1 MKQIILLILSVLAL
15 QGCSVYGS
23 LTKCEGFDEAGT
35 RCTGL
40 ISNLDYSK
48 GRESG
53 AIPAPTEIAQE
64 AQSTPDG
71 INCADSGCVVQLD
84 YDLLDSQ
91 VKNDEFARLVLDKK
105 ISMAETDPVLR
116 PAKTVKATIYPY
128 SDGAKFYQLRHIW
141 IKTHEETWIVGSS
154 MLVDAKGT
162 VMMDKGATINMVGGL
177 NGAAQAG
184 ANTSGEYGTEN
195 IGNAERDG
203 EYSDNNAG
211 SEEEATPSGD
221 STGEAYSLDNTAAD
235 STAINTEP
243 RSELNQ
249 ESTKGIGSYKA
260 GYIVTINV
268 VYLNVRQKPSAK
280 SRIIGVI
287 PAGGK
292 LQMLDETAEKWR
304 RVRVVYYPKNQL
316 TKEYD
321 GWVNSEY
328 LMATNPE
335 LETWE
340 DAL

>member
-1 MKQIILLILSVLAL
+1 MIKQLIILILSVVAL
-15 QGCSVYGS
+15 QGCSVYGD

-53 AIPAPTEIAQE
+53 VIPANTVDAAKP
-64 AQSTPDG
+64 TPDG
-71 INCADSGCVVQLD
+71 ISCADSGCMVQLD

-91 VKNDEFARLVLDKK
+91 VKNDEFARLILDKK
-105 ISMAETDPVLR
+105 IGMAETDPILR
-116 PAKTVKATIYPY
+116 PAKTVRATIYPY
-128 SDGAKFYQLRHIW
+128 SDGSKFYQLRHIW
-141 IKTHEETWIVGSS
+141 IKTYEEEWIVGST

-162 VMMDKGATINMVGGL
+162 VMMDKGATINMGGL
-177 NGAAQAG
+177 NETAQARTN
-184 ANTSGEYGTEN
+184 ASGEYGAEN
-195 IGNAERDG
+195 VENADRESNTYTG
-203 EYSDNNAG
+203 KGGYSDNNASCG
-211 SEEEATPSGD
+211 EESSNDTRKKSASGD
-221 STGEAYSLDNTAAD
+221 NKT
-235 STAINTEP
+235 INIKP
-243 RSELNQ
+243 PAELNQ
-249 ESTKGIGSYKA
+249 ESAKGIGAYRS
-260 GYIVTINV
+260 GDIVTINV
-268 VYLNVRQKPSAK
+268 TYLNIRQQASAK
-280 SRIIGVI
+280 SRVIGVI

-292 LQMLDETAEKWR
+292 LQILDETIDKWR

-328 LMATNPE
+328 LMAISPK